1 MYSDGGGPLTKSIGM
16 PSSDDGISEG
26 EFQTTVL
33 RGIRKVVDK
42 STILEN
48 DVRLLKENAN
58 KTATKLEMFSR
69 TRQAVSSGVLSSR
82 GVPGLVSDTCAAYLG
97 TVALIG
103 AVRRGLA
110 KESQIEALVDS
121 TMGIS
126 VRAAVTSSDIPL
138 PTEYQGEVVELVGLY
153 GAARQYGTLFPLGA
167 GTVKLPKLTTDPV
180 FTLVAASGAV
190 SEKVPQTPF
199 VTFTAEKF
207 GGIVRLPSEIED
219 DSVIAIGQFL
229 ARYAARNIAR
239 VEDTNFFVGT
249 GAGSGAYGSVAGLTF
264 STITNS
270 KVLQMA
276 SSKTHYSDATLAY
289 LRSLRAVPDAPV
301 IRKGSYYLNP
311 SMEQLLSTFNT
322 AGDKPYNPNAQ
333 FSNVGGQPFQSM
345 ATLDGYPIRWVD
357 VLPAYSTAAN
367 VSTVFALFGDCSY
380 QYLGVRGGIRFD
392 TSMEAGFTT
401 DEILVRALERFTI
414 GLMANGAV
422 AGLETAAS

>member
-1 MYSDGGGPLTKSIGM
+1 M
-16 PSSDDGISEG
+16 SEDR
-26 EFQTTVL
+26 FQTVVL
-33 RGIRKVVDK
+33 KGINAAVEKTK
-42 STILEN
+42 TLES
-48 DVRLLKENAN
+48 DVRLLKEHAN
-58 KTATKLEMFSR
+58 KNATKLEMFSR
-69 TRQAVSSGVLSSR
+69 TNRAVSSGGLSGR
-82 GVPGLVSDTCAAYLG
+82 GVPGVVSDNCAAYLG

-126 VRAAVTSSDIPL
+126 VRTAVTSSDIPL

-153 GAARQYGTLFPLGA
+153 GAARQYGTLFPLGS
-167 GTVKLPKLTTDPV
+167 GTVKLPQLTTDPV
-180 FTLVAASGAV
+180 FTLVAASGTV

-249 GAGSGAYGSVAGLTF
+249 GADSGAYGAVPGLTF

-276 SSKTHYSDATLAY
+276 GTKTHYSDATLAY
-289 LRSLRAVPDAPV
+289 MRALRAVPAAAV
-301 IRKGSYYLNP
+301 IRRGAYYLSP
-311 SMEQLLSTFNT
+311 SMEQLLSSFNT

-333 FSNVGGQPFQSM
+333 FSNLGGQPFQFQ

-357 VLPAYSTAAN
+357 VMPAYSTAAN
-367 VSTVFALFGDCSY
+367 VSTVFALFGDCTY

-414 GLMANGAV
+414 GLMATGAV
-422 AGLETAAS
+422 AGLETAGS